1 MFFSS
6 SKVIFPLLSFLAAF
20 FALVHSTPV
29 TTSLRSRQI
38 DSNGTAVGVGVGVPF
53 ISNIQASNVIPNKYI
68 VVYKN
73 NATDAAVQTH
83 QASILSALRKR
94 GVDGGTVA
102 GAMDVFAMGG
112 WRGMVLEAEDD
123 MMKEIAGTDMVSYIE
138 ADTIVKTNSFI
149 QQATA
154 PAGLNRLSHTAV
166 GSTNY
171 VFDDSAGAG
180 VTAYVLDTGIRTS
193 HSEFGGR
200 ATFAANFVNTVDT
213 DENGHGSHVAGT
225 IGGATFGVSK
235 SINLVAVK
243 VLDAD
248 GAGSNS
254 GVISGLNFV
263 AQNVTASGLAGK
275 AVMNMSIGGSK
286 STALNSA
293 VAALVKAGV
302 IVVVA
307 AGNDNQ
313 DASDTS
319 PASAPSVITVGA
331 IDGND
336 NKASFSNFGPA
347 VDLFAPGVNVLS
359 VGIKSDTSTATL
371 SGTSMASPHITG
383 LAAYLMSLENLTTVS
398 DVTARILTL
407 ARSTGAVATGAG
419 AGTSTTTLIANNGS
433 GR

>member
-6 SKVIFPLLSFLAAF
+6 RFIFPLLVPLAAF
-20 FALVHSTPV
+20 CAIVHSTPIQ
-29 TTSLRSRQI
+29 TQIQSRQV
-38 DSNGTAVGVGVGVPF
+38 NGTGTGVPV
-53 ISNIQASNVIPNKYI
+53 SNTEASNVIPNKYI
-68 VVYKN
+68 VVYN
-73 NATDAAVQTH
+73 TNATDAAIQTH

-94 GVDGGTVA
+94 SLLSRAAHGR
-102 GAMDVFAMGG
+102 GALPVSMDAFAVGA
-112 WRGMVLEAEDD
+112 WRGMSLEAEDD
-123 MMKEIAGTDMVSYIE
+123 MMAEISNSHMVSYIE
-138 ADTIVKTNSFI
+138 ADTIVRTSSFI

-154 PAGLNRLSHTAV
+154 PTGLNRLSHTAV
-166 GSTNY
+166 GGASY
-171 VFDDSAGAG
+171 VFDDSAGVG
-180 VTAYVLDTGIRTS
+180 ITAFVVDTGIRIS

-235 SINLVAVK
+235 SVNLVAVK

-263 AQNVTASGLAGK
+263 AQNVTARGLVGK

-302 IVVVA
+302 VVVVA

-313 DASDTS
+313 DASNTS
-319 PASAPSVITVGA
+319 PASSPSAITVGA
-331 IDGND
+331 IDATD
-336 NKASFSNFGPA
+336 TKASFSNFGPA
-347 VDLFAPGVNVLS
+347 LDIFAPGVNVLS
-359 VGIKSDTSTATL
+359 VGIQSDTSTATL
-371 SGTSMASPHITG
+371 SGTSMASPHIAG
-383 LAAYLMSLENLTTVS
+383 LAAYLMALENLTAVAA
-398 DVTARILTL
+398 VTARITAL
-407 ARSTGAVATGAG
+407 AGSTGAVATGAG
-419 AGTSTTTLIANNGS
+419 IGIGTGTTTLIGNNGS

>member
-1 MFFSS
+1 MFFSPRFIS
-6 SKVIFPLLSFLAAF
+6 PLLSSLAAF
-20 FALVHSTPV
+20 CAIVHSSPIQ
-29 TTSLRSRQI
+29 SRQI
-38 DSNGTAVGVGVGVPF
+38 NGTGLGVPVPV
-53 ISNIQASNVIPNKYI
+53 SNLEASNVIPNKYI
-68 VVYKN
+68 V
-73 NATDAAVQTH
+73 TH

-94 GVDGGTVA
+94 RLAARAEDGNANARGRALSVT
-102 GAMDVFAMGG
+102 MDAFSMGG
-112 WRGMVLEAEDD
+112 WRGMSLEAEDD
-123 MMKEIAGTDMVSYIE
+123 MMAEIANTRMVSYIE
-138 ADTIVKTNSFI
+138 ADTIVKTNSFV

-154 PAGLNRLSHTAV
+154 PAGLNRLSHAAV
-166 GSTNY
+166 GGSSY
-171 VFDDSAGAG
+171 VFDDSAGVG
-180 VTAYVLDTGIRTS
+180 ITAYVVDTGIRTS

-235 SINLVAVK
+235 SVNLVAVK

-263 AQNVTASGLAGK
+263 AQNVSASGLAGK

-313 DASDTS
+313 DASNTS
-319 PASAPSVITVGA
+319 PASAPSAITVGA
-331 IDGND
+331 IDAND
-336 NKASFSNFGPA
+336 TKASFSNFGPA
-347 VDLFAPGVNVLS
+347 VDIFAPGVNVLS

-371 SGTSMASPHITG
+371 SGTSMASPHIAG
-383 LAAYLMSLENLTTVS
+383 LAAYLMSLENLTSVAA
-398 DVTARILTL
+398 VTARITTL
-407 ARSTGAVATGAG
+407 AGSTGAVVTGAG
-419 AGTSTTTLIANNGS
+419 AETGTTSLIGNNGS